1 MEEIRYLRETT
12 TLSLQS
18 AQSLVVVAALLLLAY
33 GRGGE
38 GEGKGGRKKQVTRRA
53 FGVEGKDGK
62 ERRVRAKIDWILD
75 VRWTQTYQM
84 CIMSFTHV
92 HYVAE
97 SRRAVPHDSRK
108 RPRPDPRPWK
118 GSTRMGKA
126 ASVASH
132 TGREPI
138 AGGREKKES
147 YLTSC
152 ASSDHSLF
160 GTTRPINMPS
170 NHLVRRP
177 VVPLPLFPFPSSPSP
192 SPPVT
197 RNTLTPS
204 PDRTPTRPETTHR
217 HRPTRLPS
225 DVWCVQ

>member
-1 MEEIRYLRETT
+1 M
-12 TLSLQS
+12 
-18 AQSLVVVAALLLLAY
+18 
-33 GRGGE
+33 
-38 GEGKGGRKKQVTRRA
+38 
-53 FGVEGKDGK
+53 
-62 ERRVRAKIDWILD
+62 RAKIDWILD

-177 VVPLPLFPFPSSPSP
+177 VVPLPLPPRSPA
-192 SPPVT
+192 
-197 RNTLTPS
+197 TPS
-204 PDRTPTRPETTHR
+204 PRPPIELPPVPRQPTVIDLRGSL
-217 HRPTRLPS
+217 PTSGVFNEGGHEREPYGHIYMWS
-225 DVWCVQ
+225 STD